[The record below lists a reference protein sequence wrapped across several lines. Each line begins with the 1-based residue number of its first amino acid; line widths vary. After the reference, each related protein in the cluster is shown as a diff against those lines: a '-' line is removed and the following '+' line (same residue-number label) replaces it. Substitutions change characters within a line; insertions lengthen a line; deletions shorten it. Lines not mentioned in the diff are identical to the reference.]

1 LTTTNDLH
9 NGMYFEYDGAILEV
23 VEFQHVKPG
32 KGPAFVRAK
41 TRNMRTG
48 AIVER
53 TYRAGEKIEKVRMD
67 KKIMEYLYQ
76 DGDHFVFMDV
86 QNYDQVNIP
95 AEVIGDRMKFIK
107 PNSTISVLFNGQEIM
122 GAELPQFL
130 EFVIEYA
137 EPGEKGNTVQ
147 GALKKA
153 RLETGAEMMVPL
165 FIEAGNTI
173 KIDTRTMRYIERVS
187 K

>member
-1 LTTTNDLH
+1 MTTTNDMH
-9 NGMYFEYDGAILEV
+9 NGMYFEYDGNILEV
-23 VEFQHVKPG
+23 IEFQHVKPG

-67 KKIMEYLYQ
+67 KKTMEYLYQ
-76 DGDHFVFMDV
+76 DGDHYVFMDV

-95 AEVIGDRMKFIK
+95 GDMLGDRIRFIR
-107 PNSTISVLFNGQEIM
+107 PNSTINVLFNGQEIM
-122 GAELPQFL
+122 GIELPQFL
-130 EFVIEYA
+130 ELEVEYA
-137 EPGEKGNTVQ
+137 EPGEKGNTVH
-147 GALKKA
+147 GALKRA
-153 RLETGAEMMVPL
+153 RLETGAELMVPL
-165 FIEAGNTI
+165 FIEAGNVI
-173 KIDTRTMRYIERVS
+173 KLDTRTLRYIERVS